1 MRDFSFTPHTLR
13 RIRGYVQNG
22 VTGPSIAQ
30 KLGCDYGS
38 LRNICWKHGMS
49 LIAGPEVAAAA
60 IEAPPVFAM
69 KRSAGSADTIELQM
83 GRLVA
88 ETYRRKALLYSC
100 SYTALMGR
108 VLEVSA
114 SDDLIHAILDVD

>member
-1 MRDFSFTPHTLR
+1 
-13 RIRGYVQNG
+13 
-22 VTGPSIAQ
+22 
-30 KLGCDYGS
+30 
-38 LRNICWKHGMS
+38 MS
-49 LIAGPEVAAAA
+49 LIAGPEAAAAA

-69 KRSAGSADTIELQM
+69 KRSGSADTIELQI

-100 SYTALMGR
+100 SYSALMGR